1 MMSAVRM
8 TKNPHLVYIDDY
20 EDSDD
25 DEVFADKPIHITP
38 RKSCE
43 KYVSCDKMN
52 CSPHVFT
59 KYWLIIW

>member
-43 KYVSCDKMN
+43 KYVSCDK
-52 CSPHVFT
+52 
-59 KYWLIIW
+59 

>member
-38 RKSCE
+38 RKTCE
-43 KYVSCDKMN
+43 KYV
-52 CSPHVFT
+52 F
-59 KYWLIIW
+59 IIPM

>member
-25 DEVFADKPIHITP
+25 DEVFADKPIQITP

-43 KYVSCDKMN
+43 KYVLEYVINGLFTSCFQEF
-52 CSPHVFT
+52 P
-59 KYWLIIW
+59 I